1 MQNSLPIT
9 VLAAASLASVSPAA
23 AISFPSLTTIYV
35 GSGAFDDG
43 GGVIEGT
50 ATAVVCSNV
59 SGVTVSVRVLM
70 LGFAGS
76 IEGQGASNA
85 PHGGMAIFT
94 THPIVPYNG
103 VNLATG
109 GFIGTINIEAT
120 NSAVFCTASLID
132 AGGPAE
138 SASPLRLV
146 RVNAHPGTEE

>member
-1 MQNSLPIT
+1 MRKKY
-9 VLAAASLASVSPAA
+9 LAAVALAATLAQPASAVT
-23 AISFPSLTTIYV
+23 FPSLTTIYV

-70 LGFAGS
+70 LGSTGS
-76 IEGQGASNA
+76 VEGQGASNA
-85 PHGGMAIFT
+85 PHGGVVIFT
-94 THPIVPYNG
+94 THPILPYNQ

-146 RVNAHPGTEE
+146 RVNAHPGTVE